1 MCTKK
6 SYDYKWQAKATLKAI
21 LKRADKQPWRDEIS
35 IYKCEKCNKY
45 HISSIVSEY
54 TPEKVKEVGYFEFQ
68 KEKWGNWLQNF
79 SQNGAVINKR
89 NKRYST

>member
-21 LKRADKQPWRDEIS
+21 LKRANKQPWRDEIS

-68 KEKWGNWLQNF
+68 KEKWEIGYKTFLKMGQ
-79 SQNGAVINKR
+79 
-89 NKRYST
+89 